1 MAAPVVRVPPGG
13 EAAGVEDV
21 AGDDG
26 LGLGAGLGLELGLL
40 LGLEL
45 GDGLLLP
52 SSLLPL
58 LLSDGELEL
67 ISLITQRQ

>member
-26 LGLGAGLGLELGLL
+26 LGLGLELGLPG
-40 LGLEL
+40 LGL
-45 GDGLLLP
+45 GDGLL
-52 SSLLPL
+52 
-58 LLSDGELEL
+58 
-67 ISLITQRQ
+67 